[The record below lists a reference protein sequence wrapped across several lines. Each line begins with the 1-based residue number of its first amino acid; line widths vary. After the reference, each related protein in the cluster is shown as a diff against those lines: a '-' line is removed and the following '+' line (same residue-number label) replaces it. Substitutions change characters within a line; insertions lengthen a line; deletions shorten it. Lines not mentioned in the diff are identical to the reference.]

1 MDVRKQDASRQGM
14 EAEPGALR
22 DSVLASACRAGS
34 ADAFAEV
41 ERLYSR
47 KLYSTIF
54 RITKNR
60 EDAEDALQE
69 TFLRAYLAIRSFEGR
84 SSFYSWLT
92 RIAINS
98 ALMVLRKHHA
108 RAETLIKCFGE
119 PVEDTPPFE
128 AKDPGLNPEQIFD
141 QRQRCANIGRAIER
155 LHSSLRT
162 PLKTRLVHGSSLEEI
177 AQTLDI
183 SLPAV
188 KARLH
193 RARLRLSS
201 ARAFRNLAP
210 KQSVSSGLR
219 QKRIIAG
226 FQNREPSCMNSNQ

>member
-69 TFLRAYLAIRSFEGR
+69 HFCEPISRFA
-84 SSFYSWLT
+84 
-92 RIAINS
+92 
-98 ALMVLRKHHA
+98 VLRVV
-108 RAETLIKCFGE
+108 RASI
-119 PVEDTPPFE
+119 
-128 AKDPGLNPEQIFD
+128 PG
-141 QRQRCANIGRAIER
+141 
-155 LHSSLRT
+155 
-162 PLKTRLVHGSSLEEI
+162 
-177 AQTLDI
+177 
-183 SLPAV
+183 
-188 KARLH
+188 
-193 RARLRLSS
+193 
-201 ARAFRNLAP
+201 
-210 KQSVSSGLR
+210 
-219 QKRIIAG
+219 
-226 FQNREPSCMNSNQ
+226 